1 MSSPQKADLGV
12 SGFIWDCLSWGV
24 VYLDY
29 LGLIPFHIVNIISLI
44 SAGRAFENLEK
55 KIQIK
60 SFRYFQVFVLSYKS
74 QCEKMGTTENLE
86 NLILVTN

>member
-1 MSSPQKADLGV
+1 MSSPQKVDLGF

-29 LGLIPFHIVNIISLI
+29 LGLIAFDIVNIIPLTSV
-44 SAGRAFENLEK
+44 GRAFENLEK

-60 SFRYFQVFVLSYKS
+60 SFRRFQVFVLSYKR
-74 QCEKMGTTENLE
+74 QCERMGTAKNLE
-86 NLILVTN
+86 K

>member
-29 LGLIPFHIVNIISLI
+29 LGLIAFHIVNIISLT
-44 SAGRAFENLEK
+44 SAGGAFENLEK
-55 KIQIK
+55 KFK
-60 SFRYFQVFVLSYKS
+60 LNVFVLSYKS
-74 QCEKMGTTENLE
+74 QCEKMGTTENLK
-86 NLILVTN
+86 NLILVAN